1 MIIKSD
7 QEITIMR
14 QAATTTESDEKKLV
28 AMRRAGRIVATI
40 LEILSNHVKPGVKTK
55 KLDSIAAREL
65 KRLGAISSFK
75 GYHGFPAHI
84 CTSVN
89 DEVVHGIPGGRVL
102 QEGDLISVDCG
113 AIVDG
118 WHGDAAISV
127 PVGQISPQ
135 TTQLSAVTR
144 AALWAGLAAAQVDAR
159 LSDIGHA
166 VQNSIEAAGPFGIV
180 EEYVGHGIG
189 TQMHLEP
196 AVPNYG
202 RPGRGPRLVEGMAL
216 AIEPMVT
223 AGSARVHTLD
233 DDWTVVTSDGLP
245 AGRADRAARRVRRG
259 RRQADPVAGVP
270 TQGRRRPDAR
280 PRRGH
285 RRAASVV
292 VAGAPGRRSALT
304 SSRRRSGYASRSRSA
319 CVTAA
324 RLTPSSRASAARL
337 G

>member
-1 MIIKSD
+1 MFRRRDHIEIKSLD
-7 QEITIMR
+7 QLQIMR
-14 QAATTTESDEKKLV
+14 AAGLVVAHTLQRVADQA
-28 AMRRAGRIVATI
+28 R
-40 LEILSNHVKPGVKTK
+40 PGVTTGQ
-55 KLDSIAAREL
+55 LDDCAAASIAEH
-65 KRLGAISSFK
+65 GAKPSFL

-233 DDWTVVTSDGLP
+233 DDWTVVTSDGLM
-245 AGRADRAARRVRRG
+245 AAHWEHTVAITDRGPWVLTA
-259 RRQADPVAGVP
+259 VAE
-270 TQGRRRPDAR
+270 TWA
-280 PRRGH
+280 
-285 RRAASVV
+285 
-292 VAGAPGRRSALT
+292 
-304 SSRRRSGYASRSRSA
+304 
-319 CVTAA
+319 
-324 RLTPSSRASAARL
+324 TPS
-337 G
+337 GGPE